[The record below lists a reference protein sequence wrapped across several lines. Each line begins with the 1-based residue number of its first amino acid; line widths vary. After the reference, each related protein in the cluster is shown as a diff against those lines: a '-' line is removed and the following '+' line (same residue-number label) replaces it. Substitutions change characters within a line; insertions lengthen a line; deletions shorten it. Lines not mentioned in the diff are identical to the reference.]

1 LWKQKQKTMI
11 TITQQTQKRLNFL
24 DAESL
29 ALNLAYKDFFGD
41 NQPIGIAF
49 TFITDRKN
57 GKEWR
62 DDEKKIAKYISE
74 LAIRELKRKHL
85 EKFITTGIVP
95 DCAMARRF
103 MATGSGQTAAGY
115 NF

>member
-1 LWKQKQKTMI
+1 MI

-41 NQPIGIAF
+41 NQPIGIAY
-49 TFITDRKN
+49 TFINDRKKGN
-57 GKEWR
+57 EWTNE
-62 DDEKKIAKYISE
+62 EKKNAKYISE

-95 DCAMARRF
+95 DCAMSRRF
-103 MATGSGQTAAGY
+103 MATGSGQTADGY

>member
-1 LWKQKQKTMI
+1 MKNYTH
-11 TITQQTQKRLNFL
+11 LNFIE
-24 DAESL
+24 AEAV
-29 ALNLAYKDFFGD
+29 ALNQAYAQFFGEK
-41 NQPIGIAF
+41 QPVGIAY

-57 GKEWR
+57 GHEWS
-62 DDEKKIAKYISE
+62 DAEKATAKQISQQ
-74 LAIRELKRKHL
+74 AIRDLQYKNLCKL
-85 EKFITTGIVP
+85 IQDKIVP